1 MKLIKM
7 MGAGLMM
14 SVMLAPTV
22 WAEGNEVTTPA
33 AATPEEVIAKVT
45 QAAKYLHEKGDSAIA
60 EFNSAK
66 NSQWVWKDSYVFV
79 YNCQQ
84 NRMIAH
90 PFRPDLVDKPI
101 LQIKDTKG
109 TLLFQKLCDAGNNK
123 TGGWVE
129 YFWDKPGDAAPSR
142 KISYALSADVSF
154 KVGIQVGAGI
164 YDEKATLEQ
173 LTGLITKMSDPSH
186 YPAP

>member
-1 MKLIKM
+1 MKLIKII
-7 MGAGLMM
+7 GAGLVMSMM
-14 SVMLAPTV
+14 LTPNV
-22 WAEGNEVTTPA
+22 WAEGSESATPES
-33 AATPEEVIAKVT
+33 ATPEEVIAKVA

-60 EFNSAK
+60 EFNAK
-66 NSQWVWKDSYVFV
+66 SSQWVWKDSYVFI

-109 TLLFQKLCDAGNNK
+109 TLLFQKLCDAGKNK

-173 LTGLITKMSDPSH
+173 LTGLITKMSDPSQ

>member
-1 MKLIKM
+1 MKLMKM
-7 MGAGLMM
+7 MGISLMIGVLGT
-14 SVMLAPTV
+14 SFA
-22 WAEGNEVTTPA
+22 WAEATES
-33 AATPEEVIAKVT
+33 ATPEEVIAKVN
-45 QAAKYLHEKGDSAIA
+45 QAAKYLHEKGDSAVA
-60 EFNSAK
+60 EFNAK
-66 NSQWVWKDSYVFV
+66 TSQWIWKDSYVFI

-109 TLLFQKLCDAGNNK
+109 TLLFQKLCEAGKSKN
-123 TGGWVE
+123 GGWVE
-129 YFWDKPGDAAPSR
+129 YYWDKPGDTVPSR

-164 YDEKATLEQ
+164 YDDKATLEQ
-173 LTGLITKMSDPSH
+173 LTGLIGKMTDPSQF
-186 YPAP
+186 PAP